1 MWDYCF
7 RIKGGRTWAVKEKL
21 HPLLY
26 LNILAEEGVRK
37 ELLRFKHTLLLLL
50 DHLKTQALNIKQ
62 IKARMFISL
71 TLLSCQHC
79 SLLLSAQQR
88 IK

>member
-7 RIKGGRTWAVKEKL
+7 RIKEGRTWAVKEKV
-21 HPLLY
+21 LY
-26 LNILAEEGVRK
+26 LNILAAEGVTK
-37 ELLRFKHTLLLLL
+37 QLLRFEQILLLHL

-79 SLLLSAQQR
+79 SLLLSAQQTM
-88 IK
+88 K

>member
-7 RIKGGRTWAVKEKL
+7 RIKEGRTWAVKEKV
-21 HPLLY
+21 LY
-26 LNILAEEGVRK
+26 LNILAAEGVTK
-37 ELLRFKHTLLLLL
+37 QLLRFEQILLLHL
-50 DHLKTQALNIKQ
+50 DHLKTQALNIEQ

-79 SLLLSAQQR
+79 SLLLSAQQTM
-88 IK
+88 K